1 VAPCLTQTTIT
12 FHHHFS
18 SLSKAAIAAMLAAAL
33 TGCITSA
40 PTYLQDGTQAHHVTC
55 GGAVFSMGDCHKRA
69 AELCGPRGYQIVAG
83 GTESTLFSTASAN
96 VNAYGGQASGFSG
109 SIINRDLVVKCGK
122 PGAAPK
128 S

>member
-1 VAPCLTQTTIT
+1 VFCSALI
-12 FHHHFS
+12 
-18 SLSKAAIAAMLAAAL
+18 AAAL
-33 TGCITSA
+33 AGCITSQ

-55 GGAVFSMGDCHKRA
+55 GGAMFSMGDCHKRA

-83 GTESTLFSTASAN
+83 GTERMPFSTANAS

-109 SIINRDLVVKCGK
+109 SIVNRDLIVKCGK
-122 PGAAPK
+122 A